1 MAHQQSSHGPQS
13 TRKLRENTKIS
24 PLYFRE
30 NTKISHLK
38 SFTIDDLPK
47 GNWLTPEER
56 NRDHT
61 NSHGVGNERTDVVG
75 GYGTPLHNIQTSD
88 SIPLRIGQHSEAS
101 LNNEGSHST
110 GTDSQTD
117 QALGGEIEN
126 DSPMNLENLEKVRIA
141 YYSKWKSTNSVLLE
155 VTR

>member
-1 MAHQQSSHGPQS
+1 MDHRAPENLEKI
-13 TRKLRENTKIS
+13 RKFLHFH
-24 PLYFRE
+24 FRE

-101 LNNEGSHST
+101 LNNEGSHPT
-110 GTDSQTD
+110 GADSQTN

>member
-1 MAHQQSSHGPQS
+1 MDHRAPENLEKI
-13 TRKLRENTKIS
+13 RKFLHFH
-24 PLYFRE
+24 FRE

-88 SIPLRIGQHSEAS
+88 SIPLRTGQHSEAS
-101 LNNEGSHST
+101 LNNEGSQT
-110 GTDSQTD
+110 TETDSQTD